1 MLVLGAFLLSMTFAL
16 VTTAVFELRHQLK
29 ERIARQRVDG
39 LRRGKKLDTDRVVA
53 RVQFAMA
60 QHDGWMRGSGLCL
73 RAERDLFT
81 LTLRPFRQ

>member
-29 ERIARQRVDG
+29 ERIARQRAAR
-39 LRRGKKLDTDRVVA
+39 LRCGKKRDTGRVAA
-53 RVQFAMA
+53 RIPFAMA

-73 RAERDLFT
+73 RAQRDLFT
-81 LTLRPFRQ
+81 LTLRPFR